1 MAKKAQNTPLTPEEV
16 TELFSQLDDSG
27 VLDPASPRKRTPRP
41 VDPLSGDDPS
51 GSKVDNAI
59 SRVAMAVLIGVLLL
73 VLGMQVWYGVSRR
86 LNTANLSDTVN
97 GQTVSLALE
106 GGVEWGNGFTQFP
119 RDFTVDE
126 ADERSGIV
134 EVSVVDTDSA
144 NELELFSNSQIQ
156 AAALATNA
164 LLNDNINQVVYNVS
178 ARLDADG
185 NITCDHLFGLLP
197 AQGDE
202 REIFT
207 FIWTKYHSGDSANID
222 WELRII
228 GMDEEIAGRIQEQ
241 VNSVSSLIE
250 TPGIDQDDLDA
261 ERLERELERSL
272 QGSER
277 YLGGAPE
284 KRLEDVLSSAE

>member
-86 LNTANLSDTVN
+86 LNTANPSDTVN

-119 RDFTVDE
+119 RDFTVNE

-185 NITCDHLFGLLP
+185 NITCDGRGPRGWSQMML
-197 AQGDE
+197 A
-202 REIFT
+202 
-207 FIWTKYHSGDSANID
+207 SATS
-222 WELRII
+222 R
-228 GMDEEIAGRIQEQ
+228 AHT
-241 VNSVSSLIE
+241 V
-250 TPGIDQDDLDA
+250 
-261 ERLERELERSL
+261 
-272 QGSER
+272 
-277 YLGGAPE
+277 
-284 KRLEDVLSSAE
+284 